1 MTPTATESDVQ
12 VRKGWRTPAVLYRL
26 ISHPVLRFVLGWD
39 LPSRDVGKWV
49 QRKPGGT
56 TVEIGSGGGFFTT
69 ALREHLGADNRL
81 IGLDPAAGAQKK
93 LADKHAGA
101 PGADLVLVAGDGCKL
116 PFADNSVDT
125 IFFTYSLEEV
135 PDPLAAVRE
144 AVRVLRPG
152 GQFVAF
158 VWRPVI
164 LHKRRK
170 PVQILIDTLLTR
182 ENASKGPQN
191 LRLSY
196 RKAAA

>member
-1 MTPTATESDVQ
+1 MTPTATESEPQ

-39 LPSRDVGKWV
+39 LPSRDVRKWV
-49 QRKPGGT
+49 PSKPGST
-56 TVEIGSGGGFFTT
+56 TVEIGSGGGFFTK
-69 ALREHLGADNRL
+69 ALREHLGGDARL

-93 LADKHAGA
+93 LADKHAGT
-101 PGADLVLVAGDGCKL
+101 PGAELVLVAGDGCKL

-152 GQFVAF
+152 GEFVAF

-170 PVQILIDTLLTR
+170 PVQQLIDSLLTKQ
-182 ENASKGPQN
+182 NLSKGPQN
-191 LRLSY
+191 LRMAY
-196 RKAAA
+196 RKPAA

>member
-1 MTPTATESDVQ
+1 MTPTNTESEPQ

-49 QRKPGGT
+49 QRTPGGT

-69 ALREHLGADNRL
+69 ALRRHLGGQARL
-81 IGLDPAAGAQKK
+81 IGLDPAPEAQKR
-93 LADKHAGA
+93 LADKHAGQ
-101 PGADLVLVAGDGCKL
+101 PGAELVLVAGDGCKL

-125 IFFTYSLEEV
+125 VFFTYSLEEV

-152 GQFVAF
+152 GQFVVF
-158 VWRPVI
+158 LWRPVI
-164 LHKRRK
+164 MHSRRR
-170 PVQILIDTLLTR
+170 PVTDLMNSLLR
-182 ENASKGPQN
+182 LERQSKGPQN